1 MKAPDKIY
9 LNIPKALYEKDQE
22 IVATWD
28 TKEWDDCINPEYI
41 RKEVLTEWLK
51 EKIRDYW
58 ADDENTMGIYPYALE
73 EVINKLNSL

>member
-1 MKAPDKIY
+1 MDAPDKIY

-41 RKEVLTEWLK
+41 RKDLLLEWAKELTSEPYDRTTESAHKHQIANYLR
-51 EKIRDYW
+51 EKY
-58 ADDENTMGIYPYALE
+58 
-73 EVINKLNSL
+73 NSL